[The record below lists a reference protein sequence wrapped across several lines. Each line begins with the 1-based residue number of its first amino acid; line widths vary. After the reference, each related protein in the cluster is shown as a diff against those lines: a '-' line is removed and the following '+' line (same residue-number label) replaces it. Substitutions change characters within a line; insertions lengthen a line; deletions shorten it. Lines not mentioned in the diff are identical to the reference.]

1 MGKTARLFPTGRFML
16 RTPKTTDKQQAY
28 PIYLYYYCG
37 GKQIRES
44 VGFSTKVVDWNSN
57 AGELRASYGTDYKK
71 RNDYL
76 HRLLKKMDGNIF
88 EYAQKNGYITPSVI
102 KTLLSGDNT
111 LLREDKGADFLDYA
125 REVLKKKYD
134 HKKIRVSTYKNGIT
148 NINQFEKFL
157 KSREDVDNDIF
168 IGDITE
174 EIVRDFL
181 FWELNRN
188 RKQETVEKYLD
199 TISKVC
205 AYASEHGLLTKTV
218 AQAIAAI
225 ELEHGIGDDTSK
237 SIKYLTREELGR
249 LVHLDRNTLSKRQT
263 EIVDMFLFSFYAC
276 GLRISDIITLRW
288 CDIDLVK
295 REIDKTQ
302 VKTRGR
308 NFVPL
313 TEDALKIL
321 ETWKGKHKVFVFGFL
336 PDNFDLKDEEELRIR
351 RNSITATINKSL
363 RRISE
368 IVQID
373 KKVTCHIARHSW
385 AVNALE
391 QGMPISMISELMG
404 HSSVEITAKV
414 YAQWTQN
421 AKAETVRRLKYDF

>member
-1 MGKTARLFPTGRFML
+1 MGKTARLFPTGRYML
-16 RTPKTTDKQQAY
+16 RTPKTIDKQQAY

-44 VGFSTKVVDWNSN
+44 VGFCTKVADWNSKS
-57 AGELRASYGTDYKK
+57 GELRASYGADYKR

-111 LLREDKGADFLDYA
+111 LLRDDKGIGFLDYA
-125 REVLKKKYD
+125 REVLKNEYD
-134 HKKIRVSTYKNGIT
+134 DKKIRVSTYKNGIT
-148 NINQFEKFL
+148 NINRFEKFL
-157 KSREDVDNDIF
+157 KFREVENTDIF

-181 FWELNRN
+181 FWELNKG
-188 RKQETVEKYLD
+188 RKQETIKKYLG
-199 TISKVC
+199 TIGKVC
-205 AYASEHGLLTKTV
+205 NYATEHGLLAKTV
-218 AQAIAAI
+218 AKTIADI
-225 ELEHGIGDDTSK
+225 KLEHGIGDDEHK
-237 SIKYLTREELGR
+237 SIKYLTCEELGR
-249 LVHLDRNTLSKRQT
+249 LVHLDRNTLSKRQV
-263 EIVDMFLFSFYAC
+263 EIMDMFFFSFYAC

-288 CDIDLVK
+288 CNIDLEK
-295 REIDKTQ
+295 RKIYKIQ

-308 NFVPL
+308 NIVPL
-313 TEDALKIL
+313 TEEALKIL
-321 ETWKGKHKVFVFGFL
+321 EKWKGKHKVFMFGLL

-368 IVQID
+368 IAQLD
-373 KKVTCHIARHSW
+373 KKVTCHMARHSW

-404 HSSVEITAKV
+404 HSTVEITAKV
-414 YAQWTQN
+414 YAQWTGDT
-421 AKAETVRRLKYDF
+421 KAETVSKLKYDF

>member
-1 MGKTARLFPTGRFML
+1 MGKTARLFPTGRYML
-16 RTPKTTDKQQAY
+16 RTPKTIDKQQAY

-44 VGFSTKVVDWNSN
+44 VGFCTKVADWNSKS
-57 AGELRASYGTDYKK
+57 GELRASYGADYKR

-111 LLREDKGADFLDYA
+111 LLRDDKGIGFLDYA
-125 REVLKKKYD
+125 REVLKNEYD
-134 HKKIRVSTYKNGIT
+134 DKKIRVSTYKNGIT
-148 NINQFEKFL
+148 NINRFEKFL
-157 KSREDVDNDIF
+157 KFREVENTDIF

-181 FWELNRN
+181 FWELNKG
-188 RKQETVEKYLD
+188 RKQETIKKYLV
-199 TISKVC
+199 TIGKVC
-205 AYASEHGLLTKTV
+205 NYATEHGLLAKTV
-218 AQAIAAI
+218 AKTIADI
-225 ELEHGIGDDTSK
+225 KLEHGIGDDEHK
-237 SIKYLTREELGR
+237 SIKYLTNKELGR
-249 LVHLDRNTLSKRQT
+249 LVHLDRSILSKRQS
-263 EIVDMFLFSFYAC
+263 EIVDIFFFSFYAC

-288 CDIDLVK
+288 CNIDLEK
-295 REIDKTQ
+295 RKIYKTQ

-308 NFVPL
+308 NIVPL
-313 TEDALKIL
+313 TEEALKIL
-321 ETWKGKHKVFVFGFL
+321 EKWKGKHKVFMFGLL

-368 IVQID
+368 IAQLD
-373 KKVTCHIARHSW
+373 KKVTCHMARHSW

-404 HSSVEITAKV
+404 HSAVEITAKV
-414 YAQWTQN
+414 YAQWTGDT
-421 AKAETVRRLKYDF
+421 KAETVRKLKYDF